1 MKSRNES
8 HVYAAIFAALTIIG
22 CALSS
27 MLRCHQR
34 RGDQRRVLEDAV
46 RTWEDEGGAVVAE
59 KDEDED
65 LVEASASTA
74 GNQVS

>member
-8 HVYAAIFAALTIIG
+8 GVYATIFAALTIIG
-22 CALSS
+22 CSISS
-27 MLRCHQR
+27 MMCCHKR
-34 RGDQRRVLEDAV
+34 RGYHQRVLEDAV

-65 LVEASASTA
+65 LATA
-74 GNQVS
+74 AAK